1 MFDSFLTFINQ
12 FKPALTHRPTLL
24 AVSGGIDSV
33 AMMNLFH
40 KAGLNAGVAH
50 CNFGLRGQDS
60 DDDEL
65 FVRQLAEGYGFQF
78 FTAKFNTKVYCRTHS
93 VSTQMAARELRYP
106 WFEQIREQNG
116 YEWIA
121 TAHHLNDSVETA
133 LLNLT
138 RGTGIAGLKGILPVN
153 NHLVRPL
160 LFATRS
166 QIEEYVKTEALE
178 WREDSSNSSLGY
190 RRNLIRHKVIPVLKE
205 INPSL
210 ENTFVQTSH
219 KVTAANNLV
228 EIYLKEWAERIVIKE
243 GEGISVLI
251 DSILTAPEPEYRL
264 WFIVASFGF
273 GYDQSLQVYESL
285 NNGSGR
291 VFYSEKY
298 RLLIDRNKIIVRKIK
313 ETEHGETIIENLGSF
328 QVGGGSL
335 VLISTTNIPD
345 FKNVEKCSAF
355 FDEDLI
361 TFPLSIRKWK
371 LGDKMAPF
379 GMKGKQKK
387 ISDILVDLKFDRFQK
402 EDVKVLVNGDG
413 EIIWLVGL
421 RTSEIF
427 KVGSQT
433 TSVIEGKFLEDA
445 IL

>member
-1 MFDSFLTFINQ
+1 MLDSFLTFINQ
-12 FKPALTHRPTLL
+12 FKPSLAHRPTLL

-65 FVRQLAEGYGFQF
+65 FVKQLAEVYGFPF
-78 FTAKFNTKVYCRTHS
+78 FAIKFNTKVYCRTHS

-106 WFEQIREQNG
+106 WFEEIREQNG

-138 RGTGIAGLKGILPVN
+138 RGTGIAGLKGIMPLN
-153 NHLVRPL
+153 KHLVRPL
-160 LFATRS
+160 LFATRN
-166 QIEEYVKTEALE
+166 QIEDYVKTEALN
-178 WREDSSNSSLGY
+178 WREDSSNSSLDY

-210 ENTFVQTSH
+210 ENTFEQTSH

-228 EIYLKEWAERIVIKE
+228 EMYLEEWSDKIVVKE
-243 GEGISVLI
+243 GEGISI
-251 DSILTAPEPEYRL
+251 SIESILTVSEPEYRL
-264 WFIVASFGF
+264 WYLLSSFGF
-273 GYDQSLQVYESL
+273 GYDQSRQVYESL

-298 RLLIDRNKIIVRKIK
+298 RLLIDRNKIVVRKIK

-335 VLISTTNIPD
+335 VLNRTTSIPD
-345 FKNVEKCSAF
+345 FNNLEKCSAF

-371 LGDKMAPF
+371 IGDKMSPF
-379 GMKGKQKK
+379 GMNGKQKK
-387 ISDILVDLKFDRFQK
+387 ISDILIDLKLDRFQK

-421 RTSEIF
+421 RTSEMF
-427 KVGSQT
+427 RVGPET
-433 TSVIEGKFLEDA
+433 TKVIEGKFLEEA
-445 IL
+445 IF